1 MTKIHRVQFPGDSEL
16 DFTVGTQHR
25 TYGDVL
31 DIKETNEVL
40 TYDGDSCPSSYCC
53 VIKVILK
60 DQEIVFNANNPLMVV
75 YREESK

>member
-1 MTKIHRVQFPGDSEL
+1 MAKAYRVQFPGDSEL

-31 DIKETNEVL
+31 DIKETTEVI
-40 TYDGDSCPSSYCC
+40 TYDGDSYPSSFAC
-53 VIKVILK
+53 VVKVIFK

-75 YREESK
+75 YREDTK